1 MRYFCGMTT
10 DLNTDWKDLM
20 VQLVARFGEAL
31 ELDGI
36 LFLIGLQELGKGYQR
51 FNKDQKMDVLYI
63 AMHPIGAV
71 WLLPIYRTRCCGLAP
86 LGAQPKIT
94 SAKRRGAGKANEGGY
109 CRLFPNKVSS

>member
-20 VQLVARFGEAL
+20 VQLEARFGEAL

-51 FNKDQKMDVLYI
+51 YNKDQKMDVLHI
-63 AMHPIGAV
+63 AVCTLLEPYGYYQSTGRDAAGWPHWERNQKLPPLKGAEQEKLMKEAIV
-71 WLLPIYRTRCCGLAP
+71 GYFRTR
-86 LGAQPKIT
+86 
-94 SAKRRGAGKANEGGY
+94 
-109 CRLFPNKVSS
+109 